1 MSGNRAREELRDWV
15 RARGYWDRAA
25 KFLELACNAS
35 DSDVQN
41 RYATIA
47 QHYRML
53 AEAEER
59 SADQK
64 GTERRSQRASAA

>member
-1 MSGNRAREELRDWV
+1 
-15 RARGYWDRAA
+15 
-25 KFLELACNAS
+25 
-35 DSDVQN
+35 VQN

-59 SADQK
+59 SADHK